1 MTARMSAEMDAALG
15 QRAEALETPAVVVD
29 LDVLEHNLKKM
40 QAYCDQHRI
49 AFRPHV
55 KTHKIPQ
62 IAQLQ
67 RDAGATGIVCQKL
80 TEAEVFADAGFDNI
94 LVPFNLVGPSKT
106 ARLVRLAQRVRVSA
120 SVDSGTAARG
130 ISDAASAG
138 GVTVPLLIE
147 CDTGGARAG
156 VQTPEETL
164 ELAQTLSKLPG
175 VRFEGLMTF
184 PTHPKTTP
192 AFLDASLALLK
203 RAGLEARVISGGG
216 TPQSWSV
223 HEVPQ
228 LTEHRAGTYVYNDHN
243 TLAAGTCTLDE
254 VSLRIHATVVSRP
267 TPTRAILDT
276 GSKTLSSDLHKNPLR
291 GQGRSYGLIVEY
303 PDAVIHA
310 LSEEHGVVDLTA
322 CTAKPAIGDR
332 VTVVPNHCCVVSN
345 LHDRIYAARGGTVQ
359 TVWTVAARGKVQ

>member
-1 MTARMSAEMDAALG
+1 MTARMSAEVDAALG
-15 QRAEALETPAVVVD
+15 QRAEALETPAIVVD
-29 LDVLEHNLKKM
+29 LDVLEHNLHKM

-156 VQTPEETL
+156 VQTPEEML

-223 HEVPQ
+223 HEVP
-228 LTEHRAGTYVYNDHN
+228 
-243 TLAAGTCTLDE
+243 
-254 VSLRIHATVVSRP
+254 
-267 TPTRAILDT
+267 
-276 GSKTLSSDLHKNPLR
+276 
-291 GQGRSYGLIVEY
+291 
-303 PDAVIHA
+303 
-310 LSEEHGVVDLTA
+310 
-322 CTAKPAIGDR
+322 
-332 VTVVPNHCCVVSN
+332 
-345 LHDRIYAARGGTVQ
+345 
-359 TVWTVAARGKVQ
+359 